1 MRFKTVFTS
10 LGDTFETEFQNI
22 QEVTVGTIKVDDT
35 LSLESENPVQNK
47 VISAEINK
55 KAEKGG
61 YEKSRIMGTD
71 ETGELKPYGNGNAI
85 EVENNVVSVKTVMST
100 DEGGTLPMSAA
111 GVEKI
116 VGNID
121 ALLQTI

>member
-1 MRFKTVFTS
+1 MKFNIAFHS
-10 LGDTFETEFQNI
+10 LENTFQTDFREI
-22 QEVTVGTIKVDDT
+22 QEVTTGTVKVDDE
-35 LSLESENPVQNK
+35 LSEESENPVQNK
-47 VISAEINK
+47 VITAEVNK

-61 YEKSRIMGTD
+61 YDKNRIMGTN

-85 EVENNVVSVKTVMST
+85 EVNNNIVSVKTVMST

-121 ALLQTI
+121 VILQTI